1 MPLKMACALR
11 TWASDAPRHGV
22 SVMKCAQ
29 SHARQYARARL
40 CRGARDWVECRTRQ
54 GKGAGSA
61 GASRGA
67 HDIAQRARWRTLAS
81 RSREARDTAHGK
93 IWLRASGTRDGVP
106 RLPSALVMASFF
118 STPPPLR
125 CVELVELYKKDMG
138 HIELRSRPPTLPA
151 VRKSLFSYLFALSQL
166 FGTERRGSGAAG
178 RLYVAPPPYT
188 RTRGCAPGGSPI
200 GWAVLLLTS
209 TSRARTRHAPRT
221 ASGSC
226 GAGWSRGK

>member
-29 SHARQYARARL
+29 SYARQYARARL

-81 RSREARDTAHGK
+81 RSREARDTAHRK

-138 HIELRSRPPTLPA
+138 HIELRSRPPILPA

-178 RLYVAPPPYT
+178 GDSLKCLSVRVLRRL
-188 RTRGCAPGGSPI
+188 SPCTLD
-200 GWAVLLLTS
+200 GVEVPRRPRLAGDVTA
-209 TSRARTRHAPRT
+209 AR
-221 ASGSC
+221 SC
-226 GAGWSRGK
+226 